1 MITLFNKKCLLLAV
15 LGITLLIASCTVGP
29 EYKSPLPPATKKY
42 TVQESADLHGVQ
54 HLALGKRPATL
65 WWQAFGSSKLNR
77 TMTEALSNNYNLA
90 AARAALARVREE
102 AGAVAGAA
110 LWPKISLGAEA
121 GRRKYGVSVFGSTDS
136 TVPPYNY
143 YTVGPQVSYLLDF
156 AGGERRAIERNKAL
170 AQFQAY
176 RFQAVRLLV
185 TGNVVAQVFA
195 IASARA
201 QIDVVE
207 NIIADDRK
215 NVELVRIARKE
226 GSGTLTDVLSAQSQL
241 AGDLAQLPGLRQQK
255 SIAEHALAILVGK
268 APADWRVPIF
278 ELSALSLPRNLP
290 LTLPSELVRDRPDIQ
305 ASEAQLHA
313 ASAAVGV
320 ATARLYPSIRL
331 TAQTTQQSLKP
342 ENLFNVSANAWALAA
357 GLTAPIF
364 NGGSLRAKKRASE
377 QAYKEALANYQQV
390 VIQSF
395 GQVADVLKALEH
407 DAEQVSAEKHALE
420 TAQAS
425 LKLARLS
432 YKAGNIGILRV
443 LDAERLFNKAR
454 LGVTRSRIRQYQ
466 DTALLFLALGG
477 GSPGTEKNA
486 VSDYH

>member
-1 MITLFNKKCLLLAV
+1 MIIFSGRKFLLPTV
-15 LGITLLIASCTVGP
+15 LGIAFMLSSCTVGP
-29 EYKSPLPPATKKY
+29 DYKSPLPPATKKY
-42 TVQESADLHGVQ
+42 TVQDTADLHGVQ
-54 HLALGKRPATL
+54 HLALGKRPATQ
-65 WWQAFGSSKLNR
+65 WWQAFRSSKLNF
-77 TMTEALSNNYNLA
+77 TMTEALRNNYSLA

-102 AGAVAGAA
+102 AGAVAGDA

-136 TVPPYNY
+136 TVPPYSY

-156 AGGERRAIERNKAL
+156 AGGERRAMERHQAL
-170 AQFQAY
+170 AQFQTF

-185 TGNVVAQVFA
+185 TGSVMAQVLA
-195 IASARA
+195 ITSAKA
-201 QIDVVE
+201 QIDVIE
-207 NIIADDRK
+207 NIIVDDRK

-241 AGDLAQLPGLRQQK
+241 AGDLAHLPGLRQQQ

-268 APADWRVPIF
+268 APADWRVPVF
-278 ELSALSLPRNLP
+278 ELPALSLPRNLP
-290 LTLPSELVRDRPDIQ
+290 LTLPSELVRDRPDIR

-313 ASAAVGV
+313 ASAAIGV

-331 TAQTTQQSLKP
+331 TAETTQEALKP
-342 ENLFNVSANAWALAA
+342 ENLFDVSANAWSLAA

-377 QAYKEALANYQQV
+377 QAYKEALVNYRQV
-390 VIQSF
+390 VIESF

-425 LKLARLS
+425 LRLARLS
-432 YKAGNIGILRV
+432 YRAGNIGVLRV
-443 LDAERLFNKAR
+443 LDAERLFNQAR
-454 LGVTRSRIRQYQ
+454 LGLTRSRIRQYQ

-477 GSPGTEKNA
+477 GSPGIEKKM
-486 VSDYH
+486 VGK